1 MPTSTREQSYR
12 KRHESLQPLQ
22 RFGELIGQPAAIAA
36 LPRSPS
42 QGPDNRI
49 SGDKIIGKGRLP
61 VAIKAMAAKL
71 ARLAYRRL
79 RFGRAIPRPRSGVL
93 RRPAPQTAN
102 QLSPA
107 QSRQSRV
114 SNQRSFGSV
123 ASGEMPVNNN
133 RQHPACYTHSEIP
146 VGGVLCEF
154 MFCGFWRFCWCV
166 WRQFLAGH
174 RIK

>member
-1 MPTSTREQSYR
+1 MPRSTREQSYR
-12 KRHESLQPLQ
+12 NRHESLQPLQ

-79 RFGRAIPRPRSGVL
+79 RFGRHSSAAILRPRSGVL

-114 SNQRSFGSV
+114 SNHRSFGSV
-123 ASGEMPVNNN
+123 ASGEMPVNNH
-133 RQHPACYTHSEIP
+133 RPASRLLYS
-146 VGGVLCEF
+146 L
-154 MFCGFWRFCWCV
+154 
-166 WRQFLAGH
+166 
-174 RIK
+174 